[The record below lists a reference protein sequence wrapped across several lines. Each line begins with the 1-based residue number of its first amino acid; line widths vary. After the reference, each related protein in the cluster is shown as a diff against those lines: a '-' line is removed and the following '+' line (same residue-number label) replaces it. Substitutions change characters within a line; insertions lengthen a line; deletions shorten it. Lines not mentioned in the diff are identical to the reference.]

1 MAHILATELLLPE
14 MTPDETKEAPASSAF
29 KRAHARY
36 RRQAHVPDSL
46 DDLSELLDFS
56 RGGDDRI
63 LPVGVKE
70 QKDMDTVYYEGP
82 IYGLTDF
89 PGFLYAP
96 QSLSDSLQTSLAY
109 EAVSQY
115 CEKPHVTNIDSV
127 PPKPS
132 EERNTNE
139 SMWNLWKEENCCSN
153 DPKKPTKRKYRSFR
167 KLSWA
172 TMGYHYDWTSRAY
185 HEGTKSTMPAK
196 LEKVAELFAKTALL
210 VEGSTQVRY
219 TASACIV
226 NFYSKSS
233 IMGGHRDDLELA
245 LDKPIVS
252 ISMGRPA
259 VFLLGG
265 KTKDCSPIVPIVIRP
280 GDVMVMGGDCRLNY
294 HSMARLL
301 PDTQH
306 LPGVETDR
314 VPAPTQQVFSTDEAV
329 SLISKP
335 DEQALHAFL
344 KHHRININ
352 IRQVYPDG
360 SSTEHKV

>member
-1 MAHILATELLLPE
+1 
-14 MTPDETKEAPASSAF
+14 MTPDETKETSASSAF

-36 RRQAHVPDSL
+36 RRQAHAPDRL

-63 LPVGVKE
+63 LPVRLKE
-70 QKDMDTVYYEGP
+70 QKDMDTDYYQGP
-82 IYGLTDF
+82 IYGLKGF

-96 QSLSDSLQTSLAY
+96 QSLSNSLQTQLAY

-115 CEKPHVTNIDSV
+115 CEPPHVTNIDSV
-127 PPKPS
+127 PPKQS

-139 SMWNLWKEENCCSN
+139 SMWNLWKEENFCGN
-153 DPKKPTKRKYRSFR
+153 DKTTLDPKNPTKRKYRCFR

-172 TMGYHYDWTSRAY
+172 TLGYHYDWTSRAY
-185 HEGTKSTMPAK
+185 HEGAKSTMPETQ
-196 LEKVAELFAKTALL
+196 EKVAQLFARTSLL
-210 VEGSTQVRY
+210 VEGSAQVRY

-226 NFYSKSS
+226 NYYHSKS

-252 ISMGRPA
+252 LSMGRPA

-265 KTKDCSPIVPIVIRP
+265 KTKDCSPIIPILVRP
-280 GDVMVMGGDCRLNY
+280 GDVMMMGGDCRLNY

-301 PDTQH
+301 PGTEC
-306 LPGVETDR
+306 LPNVEADR
-314 VPAPTQQVFSTDEAV
+314 VPAPTRQVLSTVEV
-329 SLISKP
+329 GSPISKP
-335 DEQALHAFL
+335 DEQALEAFL
-344 KHHRININ
+344 KDHRININ

-360 SSTEHKV
+360 N

>member
-1 MAHILATELLLPE
+1 
-14 MTPDETKEAPASSAF
+14 MTEAPASSAF

-36 RRQAHVPDSL
+36 RRQAHAPDRL

-63 LPVGVKE
+63 LPIRLKE
-70 QKDMDTVYYEGP
+70 PKDMDTDYYRGP
-82 IYGLTDF
+82 IYGLKDF

-96 QSLSDSLQTSLAY
+96 QSLSDSLQTKLAY

-115 CEKPHVTNIDSV
+115 CEAPHVTNIDSV
-127 PPKPS
+127 PPKAS

-139 SMWNLWKEENCCSN
+139 SMWNIWKEENVCGN
-153 DPKKPTKRKYRSFR
+153 DKTTLDPKKHPKRKYRSFR

-172 TMGYHYDWTSRAY
+172 TLGYHYDWTSRAY
-185 HEGTKSTMPAK
+185 HEGAKSTMPENQ
-196 LEKVAELFAKTALL
+196 EKVAQLFAKTSLL
-210 VEGSTQVRY
+210 VEGSAQVRY

-226 NFYSKSS
+226 NYYHSKS

-252 ISMGRPA
+252 ISFGRPA

-265 KTKDCSPIVPIVIRP
+265 KTKDCSPIVPILIRP
-280 GDVMVMGGDCRLNY
+280 GDVMMMGGDCRLNY

-301 PDTQH
+301 PGIEY
-306 LPGVETDR
+306 LPDIEADR
-314 VPAPTQQVFSTDEAV
+314 VPAPTQQVRSIGEID
-329 SLISKP
+329 SPISKP
-335 DEQALHAFL
+335 DEEALQAFL

-352 IRQVYPDG
+352 IRQVYPD
-360 SSTEHKV
+360 EN

>member
-1 MAHILATELLLPE
+1 

-36 RRQAHVPDSL
+36 RRQANAPDRL
-46 DDLSELLDFS
+46 DDLSELIDFC

-63 LPVGVKE
+63 LPFTLEE
-70 QKDMDTVYYEGP
+70 QEGMDTDYYRGP
-82 IYGLTDF
+82 LYGLKDF

-96 QSLSDSLQTSLAY
+96 QSLSDSLQTQLAH

-115 CEKPHVTNIDSV
+115 CEAPHLTNIDSV

-132 EERNTNE
+132 EESNTNE
-139 SMWNLWKEENCCSN
+139 SMWNLWKEENGFVHDKTN
-153 DPKKPTKRKYRSFR
+153 LDPKKSTKRKYRSFR

-185 HEGTKSTMPAK
+185 HEDAKSTMPEN
-196 LEKVAELFAKTALL
+196 LEKIAELFAKTSLL
-210 VEGSTQVRY
+210 VEGSTRVRY

-226 NFYSKSS
+226 NFYNKSS
-233 IMGGHRDDLELA
+233 IMGGHRDDLEVA

-265 KTKDCSPIVPIVIRP
+265 KTKDCSPIVPILIRP

-301 PDTQH
+301 PGTH
-306 LPGVETDR
+306 NLPDIEADR
-314 VPAPTQQVFSTDEAV
+314 IPTPTQQVLATVEAGRT
-329 SLISKP
+329 ISKP
-335 DEQALHAFL
+335 DEQALQTFL

-352 IRQVYPDG
+352 IRQVYPD
-360 SSTEHKV
+360 VN

>member
-1 MAHILATELLLPE
+1 
-14 MTPDETKEAPASSAF
+14 MTPDETKEAPASSVF

-36 RRQAHVPDSL
+36 RRQANAPDRL

-63 LPVGVKE
+63 LPVTLNE
-70 QKDMDTVYYEGP
+70 RKDMDTNYYRGP
-82 IYGLTDF
+82 IYGLKDF

-96 QSLSDSLQTSLAY
+96 QSLSDSLQTRLAF

-115 CEKPHVTNIDSV
+115 CEAPHVTNIDSV
-127 PPKPS
+127 PPKES
-132 EERNTNE
+132 EERNSNE
-139 SMWNLWKEENCCSN
+139 SMWNLWKEENGCGN
-153 DPKKPTKRKYRSFR
+153 NKTTLDPKKSTRRKNRSFR

-172 TMGYHYDWTSRAY
+172 TLGYHYDWTSRAY
-185 HEGTKSTMPAK
+185 HEGAKSTIPEK
-196 LEKVAELFAKTALL
+196 LEEVAELFAKTSLL
-210 VEGSTQVRY
+210 VEGSAQVRY

-226 NFYSKSS
+226 NFYNKSS

-245 LDKPIVS
+245 FDKPIVS

-265 KTKDCSPIVPIVIRP
+265 KTKDCSPIVPILIRP

-301 PDTQH
+301 PGTQY
-306 LPGVETDR
+306 LPDVEADR
-314 VPAPTQQVFSTDEAV
+314 VPTPTQQVVSTVETG
-329 SLISKP
+329 SPISKA
-335 DEQALHAFL
+335 DEQALQAFL

-352 IRQVYPDG
+352 IRQVYPDAN
-360 SSTEHKV
+360 